1 MIKIPRIKYR
11 PVAIIALL
19 ISAVSLF
26 FVTAENLCF
35 DYFSSGHIMKISEIY
50 SSGNDDDIVFTLLAL
65 VGLLFVVI
73 FSFCKNKIIYVIFAM
88 TYLLVSTLIS
98 WWTESNSFTNLLYTS
113 IYHCQ
118 NNYLLIFVL
127 GQVLFWLLSICF
139 IKNSNDVYE

>member
-1 MIKIPRIKYR
+1 
-11 PVAIIALL
+11 
-19 ISAVSLF
+19 
-26 FVTAENLCF
+26 
-35 DYFSSGHIMKISEIY
+35 MKISEIY

-73 FSFCKNKIIYVIFAM
+73 FSFCKNKIIYVIFAI
-88 TYLLVSTLIS
+88 TYLLINTLIS
-98 WWTESNSFTNLLYTS
+98 WWIESNSFTNLLYTS